1 MADRDVY
8 EIAKTYDRELGRDFS
23 PTGSKTVALP
33 ATWYE
38 DIIAMARHIL
48 STRSELDF
56 LRGLRDDALATRG
69 EIEALDEQHRA
80 ALAQIERW
88 RPVVEAA
95 ETQATVHTAVRR
107 RADNQSLNDYG
118 AAIDATNQAVRAMR
132 AQAKEETRE

>member
-1 MADRDVY
+1 MTERDVY
-8 EIAKTYDRELGRDFS
+8 RIAETWALLADKF
-23 PTGSKTVALP
+23 PTASKAEEC
-33 ATWYE
+33 AGE
-38 DIIAMARHIL
+38 IAMARHIL
-48 STRSELDF
+48 STRAELSF

-95 ETQATVHTAVRR
+95 ETQETVHTAVRR

-132 AQAKEETRE
+132 AQAKESQA

>member
-1 MADRDVY
+1 MAERDMY
-8 EIAKTYDRELGRDFS
+8 AIATEYATLLGCGS
-23 PTGSKTVALP
+23 PHGSHRVVLP

-38 DIIAMARHIL
+38 DVLTISRGLRNARDDL
-48 STRSELDF
+48 SF

-132 AQAKEETRE
+132 AQAKESQA